1 MQVSFIDVSWYL
13 ELTICGKPVLV
24 KMLWIRIASQS
35 TWRSSSTLHNRRHTI
50 GFKVVEWLTE
60 LSALSSISKK
70 IEHIFNAMRGLFRQ
84 LNGYYGLREKEQYMN
99 LGYSL
104 GAGLHNITHNLQ

>member
-1 MQVSFIDVSWYL
+1 M
-13 ELTICGKPVLV
+13 
-24 KMLWIRIASQS
+24 
-35 TWRSSSTLHNRRHTI
+35 
-50 GFKVVEWLTE
+50 
-60 LSALSSISKK
+60 SKK
-70 IEHIFNAMRGLFRQ
+70 IEHIFNAMRGVFRQ